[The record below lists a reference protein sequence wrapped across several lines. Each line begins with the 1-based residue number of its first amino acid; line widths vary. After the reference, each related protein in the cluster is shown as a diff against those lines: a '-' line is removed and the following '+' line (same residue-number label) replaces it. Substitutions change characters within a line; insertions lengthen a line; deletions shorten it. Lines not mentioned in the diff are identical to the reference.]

1 MTHIDVRLGTL
12 DDVDEAVSVY
22 ERSNLARRPT
32 RARFSGL
39 GAASHGLQPAGVPGN
54 LQKTIRH
61 IRIAPRTCGQPA
73 GMLGLGSPR
82 SPNCPA
88 SG

>member
-1 MTHIDVRLGTL
+1 MTSIDVRLGSL

-22 ERSNLARRPT
+22 ERSNLPRRPT
-32 RARFSGL
+32 RAHSAGLVLPATGFSP
-39 GAASHGLQPAGVPGN
+39 PAC
-54 LQKTIRH
+54 QATYKTIRH
-61 IRIAPRTCGQPA
+61 IRSAPRTCGQPA
-73 GMLGLGSPR
+73 PMLGLGSPR